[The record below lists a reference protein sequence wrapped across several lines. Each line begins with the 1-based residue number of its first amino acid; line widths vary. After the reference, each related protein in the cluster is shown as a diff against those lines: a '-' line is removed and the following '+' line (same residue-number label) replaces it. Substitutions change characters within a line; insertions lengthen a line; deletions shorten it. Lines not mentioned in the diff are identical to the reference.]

1 MDLKLQSVNKLKLLT
16 WWKWELKIQKKLKL
30 FKEKL
35 HRFLQEVPI
44 LMLKRNNRVLILI
57 LNMFYLFIRKMTLLI
72 LDIVILN
79 CQLWNSLLDNF
90 KMTLLIKDLE
100 LYNCKQG
107 LLKLF
112 VYQASI
118 KSMILSIYCKIQ
130 TYLLQLH

>member
-1 MDLKLQSVNKLKLLT
+1 MDLKLQSVNKLKLVT
-16 WWKWELKIQKKLKL
+16 WWKRELKIQKKLKL

-57 LNMFYLFIRKMTLLI
+57 LNMFYLFIRKMNLLI

-107 LLKLF
+107 LLKLY
-112 VYQASI
+112 VYQALI

>member
-107 LLKLF
+107 LLKLY
-112 VYQASI
+112 VYQALI

>member
-1 MDLKLQSVNKLKLLT
+1 MDLKLQSVNKLKLVT
-16 WWKWELKIQKKLKL
+16 WWKRELKIQKKLKL

-57 LNMFYLFIRKMTLLI
+57 LNMFYLFIRKMNLLI

>member
-1 MDLKLQSVNKLKLLT
+1 MDLKLQSVNKLKLVT
-16 WWKWELKIQKKLKL
+16 WWKRELKIQKKLKL

-107 LLKLF
+107 LLKLY
-112 VYQASI
+112 VYQALI
-118 KSMILSIYCKIQ
+118 KSMILLIYCKIQ
-130 TYLLQLH
+130 AYLLQLH